1 MPGLPDEA
9 AAFLLADQSDER
21 YSSCSL
27 AVSKVIREGS
37 LSILDL
43 VSPSLSYKAGHSFVQ
58 DCTAGR

>member
-21 YSSCSL
+21 YSSCST
-27 AVSKVIREGS
+27 AVCKTVRGGS

-43 VSPSLSYKAGHSFVQ
+43 VSFS
-58 DCTAGR
+58 